1 VGGQVGD
8 ASDGIALDLDVGRV
22 HLLDEGSQATE
33 GDNGDLV
40 LGCGWLAAVD
50 AVCVCMLRVDG
61 RTVDSQVAQGGARC
75 SLDLEI
81 RVLEQEQDG
90 LEGIAV
96 DFADIWAC

>member
-1 VGGQVGD
+1 
-8 ASDGIALDLDVGRV
+8 
-22 HLLDEGSQATE
+22 
-33 GDNGDLV
+33 
-40 LGCGWLAAVD
+40 
-50 AVCVCMLRVDG
+50 VCVVRVDG
-61 RTVDSQVAQGGARC
+61 RTVDRQVAQGGARS